1 MRTGNAVKRLWLGV
15 ALIALAAS
23 VLLFS
28 DWRQRAGGGRSLP
41 RVAMFQHASQPA
53 LDEGVRG
60 MLDALAEAGFR
71 DGETMALKRF
81 NAENDLP
88 TANAIAR
95 QLAGGEFDLVL
106 TASTLSLQTMANAN
120 QAGRTKHVFGIVADP
135 FGAGVGINRD
145 NPLDHPKHLTGI
157 GSMILVEKAFE
168 LARELY
174 PDLKSVGLAWN
185 ATESN
190 SEAFTKAGRAVS
202 QRLGIQLLEANVE
215 NTAGVSEAASS
226 LVARGAQA
234 LWISGDVTVL
244 VAAEAVIE
252 AARKGRIPAFSIIPP
267 NVNKGTL
274 FDLGANFYE
283 VGRQTGEIAARVLT
297 GADPAEIPVTN
308 SVPERLAVN
317 RLALAGLKDPWRLPD
332 SVLERAAIVVD
343 ADGVRDKSAAAATPQ
358 TGRTFR
364 IGVVYF
370 APEEGTD
377 LVLKGLF
384 DGLREKGFAEG
395 KNLEVRRSHAQGE
408 MANIPALLQNYDN
421 QDVDLIVT
429 LTTPTARAKAVQT
442 RDQDVDLIVTLTT
455 PCLTSA
461 CTVVKKKPVVFTY
474 VYDPLAAG
482 AGPTRTDHVP
492 HVTGVGSFPPVADT
506 IDLIQRLAPGVK
518 AVGTLYNSSEA
529 NSRKVVS
536 VARELFTRR
545 GIRLEEVT
553 VANSSEIL
561 QAAQVL
567 THRGIQ
573 AMWITGDN
581 TAIQGFDAI
590 ARTAQDARLPLIIND
605 PEFAGKGA
613 LACAGLGWYEAGR
626 AAAEPASRIL
636 LGESPAK
643 IPIAEVAV
651 KKIVLNHDAARR
663 LGITFPADL
672 LREAGE

>member
-157 GSMILVEKAFE
+157 GSMIPVEKAFE

-174 PDLKSVGLAWN
+174 PDLRSVGLAWN
-185 ATESN
+185 AAESN
-190 SEAFTKAGRAVS
+190 SEAFTKAGRAVC
-202 QRLGIQLLEANVE
+202 QRLGIRLLEANVE

-283 VGRQTGEIAARVLT
+283 VGRQTGEIAARVLN
-297 GADPAEIPVTN
+297 GADPAEIPVID

-358 TGRTFR
+358 PGRTFK

-395 KNLEVRRSHAQGE
+395 KNVEVRRSHAQGE

-421 QDVDLIVT
+421 
-429 LTTPTARAKAVQT
+429 
-442 RDQDVDLIVTLTT
+442 QDVDLIVTLTT

-605 PEFAGKGA
+605 PEFVGKGA